1 MILQAFPIFTES
13 HILRKEMLETLS
25 DYGILYHQYFYKGYA
40 NGIVTGCELT
50 TTKEAIIVNPGVL
63 CCQEKLYLIKEPM
76 SVEYEA
82 TDVTSIVKFQ
92 FSDEIVTENF
102 LSREIEL
109 LITSEEKMLKG
120 DMELCR
126 FKLQRGAKLRY
137 EYQDFDDRN
146 TEYDT
151 LNTIYA
157 PYAARERA
165 TISLHI
171 VQAFAKEMLKNEK
184 LSEFDSMFCIQVLN
198 QTQAM
203 GKEALNAYIQ
213 QRLQSK
219 MKADT
224 NFDIYKNL
232 SLILGETKH
241 GRDSTVSKQKRN
253 QWKIKID

>member
-13 HILRKEMLETLS
+13 HILRREMLEALS
-25 DYGILYHQYFYKGYA
+25 DYGILFHQYFYKGYA
-40 NGIVTGCELT
+40 DGIVTGCELT
-50 TTKEAIIVNPGVL
+50 TTKEAITLNPGVL
-63 CCQEKLYLIKEPM
+63 CYHEKLYLIKEPM
-76 SVEYEA
+76 SVEYKA
-82 TDVTSIVKFQ
+82 TDITSIVKLQ

-109 LITSEEKMLKG
+109 HIIPEEEMLKG
-120 DMELCR
+120 DIELCR
-126 FKLQRGAKLRY
+126 FKLQKGAKLRY
-137 EYQDFDDRN
+137 EYLDFDDRN

-157 PYAARERA
+157 PYAAKERA

-171 VQAFAKEMLKNEK
+171 VQEFAKEMLQNEK

-203 GKEALNAYIQ
+203 GKEGLIAYIQ
-213 QRLQSK
+213 QRLQTK
-219 MKADT
+219 MKAET
-224 NFDIYKNL
+224 NFDIYKSL

-241 GRDSTVSKQKRN
+241 GKDSTVSKQKKN
-253 QWKIKID
+253 QWKIIID